1 MLFKTSVAFAAFTA
15 VATANPAVHKR
26 QSALD
31 TYVAKERVIAFNHAL
46 GNIGGTNHTKVP
58 QADAGI
64 VVASPSDHFPNYF
77 YTWTR
82 DSALTYAMIVDE
94 LIFGNASLQKTIE
107 DYTAAQAD
115 LQTVDNP
122 SGTLWPAGL
131 GLGEMKFFTNK
142 TRFNEDWGRPQR
154 DGPALRATVF
164 IKLCQVLIAKGEKSI
179 AKSIYWPLI
188 LNDLKYVGQYWND
201 TGYELWEEVHGTSF
215 FTLNAQH
222 RALTSGGL
230 LAKELCV
237 PCEPCGQ
244 APEIACL
251 LQHFWN
257 GTGGYIT
264 ADVNRNQITT
274 RSGINV
280 SPLISSIQVFDI
292 AATCEAAGKSFLA
305 TIPFSKCSR
314 HDRFPAL

>member
-1 MLFKTSVAFAAFTA
+1 
-15 VATANPAVHKR
+15 
-26 QSALD
+26 
-31 TYVAKERVIAFNHAL
+31 
-46 GNIGGTNHTKVP
+46 
-58 QADAGI
+58 
-64 VVASPSDHFPNYF
+64 
-77 YTWTR
+77 
-82 DSALTYAMIVDE
+82 MIVDE
-94 LIFGNASLQKTIE
+94 LIFGNLTLEKTVQ
-107 DYTAAQAD
+107 DYTLAQAD
-115 LQTVDNP
+115 VQTVDNP

-131 GLGEMKFFTNK
+131 GLGEMKFFLNK
-142 TRFNEDWGRPQR
+142 TRFNPVWGRSQR

-164 IKLCQVLIAKGEKSI
+164 IKLSRAQIEAGNKTVAKEV
-179 AKSIYWPLI
+179 YWPLI

-222 RALTSGGL
+222 RALTSGGY
-230 LAKELCV
+230 LAEVLDV
-237 PCEPCGQ
+237 PCKPCRQ

-257 GTGGYIT
+257 GTGNYIT

-292 AATCEAAGKSFLA
+292 QALA
-305 TIPFSKCSR
+305 SKCSTSR
-314 HDRFPAL
+314 RTAKHRVRQFLTLLRPVAIDASIYSWPPDFNPATPKSSPHTKSSLTLSVTCTP

>member
-1 MLFKTSVAFAAFTA
+1 MLLKPTVA
-15 VATANPAVHKR
+15 VAALAAWATATPTPQKR

-31 TYVAKERVIAFNHAL
+31 AFVAKEITTAFNHAL
-46 GNIGGTNHTKVP
+46 GNIGGTNFTKVLA
-58 QADAGI
+58 ADPGI
-64 VVASPSDHFPNYF
+64 VVASPSTVNPNYF

-82 DSALTYAMIVDE
+82 DSALTFAMIVDE
-94 LIFGNASLQKTIE
+94 LILGNVTLQKTVE
-107 DYTAAQAD
+107 DYTRAQAD

-164 IKLCQVLIAKGEKSI
+164 IKLSQALVAVNRTTVAKQV
-179 AKSIYWPLI
+179 YWPLI

-215 FTLNAQH
+215 FTLNAMH

-230 LAKELCV
+230 LAHELGF
-237 PCEPCGQ
+237 PCKPCMQ

-257 GTGGYIT
+257 ETGNYIT
-264 ADVNRNQITT
+264 ADVNRNQITD
-274 RSGINV
+274 RSGINI
-280 SPLISSIQVFDI
+280 SPVISSIQVFDI
-292 AATCEAAGKSFLA
+292 SATCDASGKNPSCHL
-305 TIPFSKCSR
+305 
-314 HDRFPAL
+314 

>member
-1 MLFKTSVAFAAFTA
+1 MLFKTSVAVAALA
-15 VATANPAVHKR
+15 ALATANPAPQKR
-26 QSALD
+26 QSAID
-31 TYVAKERVIAFNHAL
+31 AFVAKEKVIAFNHAL
-46 GNIGGTNHTKVP
+46 GNIGGTNHTRVP
-58 QADAGI
+58 AADAGI
-64 VVASPSDHFPNYF
+64 VVASPSNFFPNYF

-94 LIFGNASLQKTIE
+94 LIFGNVTLQKTVE
-107 DYTAAQAD
+107 DYTKAQAD

-122 SGTLWPAGL
+122 SGTLWPAGQ

-164 IKLCQVLIAKGEKSI
+164 IKLCQALIENKKAKV
-179 AKSIYWPLI
+179 AKQVYWPLI
-188 LNDLKYVGQYWND
+188 INDLNYVGQYWND

-222 RALTSGGL
+222 RALTSGGY
-230 LAKELCV
+230 LAKMLGV
-237 PCEPCGQ
+237 PCKPCMQ

-257 GTGGYIT
+257 GTGNYIT
-264 ADVNRNQITT
+264 ADVNRNQITD

-280 SPLISSIQVFDI
+280 SPLISSIQVFD
-292 AATCEAAGKSFLA
+292 ASATCDASGKQQSFL
-305 TIPFSKCSR
+305 TFISSP
-314 HDRFPAL
+314 LQQELT

>member
-1 MLFKTSVAFAAFTA
+1 L
-15 VATANPAVHKR
+15 
-26 QSALD
+26 
-31 TYVAKERVIAFNHAL
+31 
-46 GNIGGTNHTKVP
+46 
-58 QADAGI
+58 
-64 VVASPSDHFPNYF
+64 
-77 YTWTR
+77 
-82 DSALTYAMIVDE
+82 
-94 LIFGNASLQKTIE
+94 
-107 DYTAAQAD
+107 
-115 LQTVDNP
+115 
-122 SGTLWPAGL
+122 
-131 GLGEMKFFTNK
+131 NK

-164 IKLCQVLIAKGEKSI
+164 IKLCQALIAAGNKTV
-179 AKSIYWPLI
+179 AKEVYWPLI

-222 RALTSGGL
+222 RALTSGGY
-230 LAKELCV
+230 LAEMLDV
-237 PCEPCGQ
+237 PCKPCKQ

-257 GTGGYIT
+257 GTGNYIT

-292 AATCEAAGKSFLA
+292 QANCETSGKNL
-305 TIPFSKCSR
+305 SR
-314 HDRFPAL
+314 SLLGNYSNRCKYLT